1 MTTAAAAGARAH
13 VLAALEGGHEVTP
26 EAAASF
32 PDIVLVRDE
41 GAVPA
46 WLLSLIRRPV
56 APGAPRYVV
65 ANDRP
70 YHVSR
75 TGQGALVAEVEFF
88 DRNGVQ
94 KPVHNLY
101 AIDAA
106 AKQAAVAAYDRVCSF
121 VREPMAFATWLRG
134 DRAGDPPVLTTVV
147 AVRESPVAARLA
159 REAADAAA
167 LPRAVPNAA
176 AHLQA
181 VPTASRPATEPEV
194 RIVRRPARRV
204 SA

>member
-1 MTTAAAAGARAH
+1 MTTAAVAGPRAQ
-13 VLAALEGGHEVTP
+13 VLAALQSGREVTP
-26 EAAASF
+26 EVAASF
-32 PDIVLVRDE
+32 PDLVLVHDE

-121 VREPMAFATWLRG
+121 VREPMAFADWLRG
-134 DRAGDPPVLTTVV
+134 GREGDPPVLPTAV
-147 AVRESPVAARLA
+147 AVRQSPVAARLA

-167 LPRAVPNAA
+167 LPRAVPNATPRL
-176 AHLQA
+176 HA
-181 VPTASRPATEPEV
+181 VPTAVEPEV